1 MPALYADPGTII
13 LDDVAYKILAGS
25 DGKGADLLQVQQ
37 LGSYQQ
43 GVTIGSPDVNSHP
56 YLSTWGLMDLTGGHG
71 LATHLAGTTD
81 TRYRYSTLD
90 VSRPGQWAG
99 RWAVATETG
108 TAGTFMP
115 LGDLL
120 YSGNVEMYGAFGTD
134 LHVWNESTDA
144 WTDTTANLT
153 AAPVN
158 TGVAFQGTG
167 TLRLFIPLGTNGYD
181 TYTGASK
188 ANSANDA
195 LMFCVFG
202 GTNLIRLTT
211 TGQLHY
217 STDGSAWTS
226 YGTDGKI
233 DGSLTA
239 YGIYEWRDAMD
250 NPILIINT
258 SGGAFTFDPGGP
270 TLYPLDLK
278 FPNHP
283 NQGLAACV
291 WRGIYYVTVGM
302 GIHSHTGS
310 VIGAMGLDRD
320 EGLPATYSLGS
331 KIVSMVPEYNNMY
344 ALVQGGSSSYPSVQR
359 FDSYGWHS
367 VWELGSTGTASK
379 LYVSG
384 ARSTP
389 RIWWGV
395 GNNAYTIELPI
406 AYNNP
411 RQLIAASSGSMLSST
426 GYLETGLT
434 NMGMPGSKKIAVS
447 IGIRLDVPAET
458 ILLADPLTVKYRT
471 SEGGSWSTLLGPYT
485 EDGDLLI
492 PDGSSSDT
500 YYYWFDA
507 DFEGVAFDE
516 IELRIE
522 HTLANEL
529 PIKWAAMYFM
539 KVLSGNLA
547 WNAALDLTYTFE
559 YQSDI
564 NMAAHLD
571 ELITSG
577 RIVFLV
583 TRKAQYYVRV
593 SAWTGSDYTGR
604 ADNRSTR
611 TVSLIQIRDRP

>member
-258 SGGAFTFDPGGP
+258 SGGVFTFDPAGQ

-291 WRGIYYVTVGM
+291 WRGGYYVTVGM
-302 GIHSHTGS
+302 GIHSYTGS

-320 EGLPATYSLGS
+320 EGLPLEQSYNAT
-331 KIVSMVPEYNNMY
+331 IVSMVPEYNSLY
-344 ALVQGGSSSYPSVQR
+344 ALVQGDGVTSFASVQR
-359 FDSYGWHS
+359 FDGFGWHA
-367 VWELGSTGTASK
+367 VWESETDVASR

-384 ARSTP
+384 ARSAN
-389 RIWWGV
+389 RIWWGSGQV
-395 GNNAYTIELPI
+395 SFTIDLPI
-406 AYNNP
+406 SYSNP
-411 RQLIAASSGSMLSST
+411 RQIIAANGVTALDSDG
-426 GYLETGLT
+426 GYVETGLT
-434 NMGMPGSKKIAVS
+434 NMGMPSARITMTQTPSPAVN
-447 IGIRLDVPAET
+447 T
-458 ILLADPLTVKYRT
+458 
-471 SEGGSWSTLLGPYT
+471 
-485 EDGDLLI
+485 
-492 PDGSSSDT
+492 
-500 YYYWFDA
+500 
-507 DFEGVAFDE
+507 
-516 IELRIE
+516 
-522 HTLANEL
+522 NE
-529 PIKWAAMYFM
+529 
-539 KVLSGNLA
+539 V
-547 WNAALDLTYTFE
+547 
-559 YQSDI
+559 
-564 NMAAHLD
+564 H
-571 ELITSG
+571 
-577 RIVFLV
+577 V
-583 TRKAQYYVRV
+583 YVR
-593 SAWTGSDYTGR
+593 
-604 ADNRSTR
+604 
-611 TVSLIQIRDRP
+611 